1 MRAHFVPAECD
12 NIGKEMVACMKEQ
25 MTEKK
30 KLEDVTEVQ
39 MKYQKE
45 IEAIVRGM
53 SSPKVMRDRLL
64 DYHENDIAAALEDM
78 NPTERQRLPHFKC
91 GGDLRGSLLHR

>member
-1 MRAHFVPAECD
+1 MRCLYQNAINRCGVRYLRAHFAPAECD
-12 NIGKEMVACMKEQ
+12 NIGKEMVACMKGADDR
-25 MTEKK
+25 KK

-53 SSPKVMRDRLL
+53 SSPKVM
-64 DYHENDIAAALEDM
+64 
-78 NPTERQRLPHFKC
+78 P
-91 GGDLRGSLLHR
+91 

>member
-1 MRAHFVPAECD
+1 
-12 NIGKEMVACMKEQ
+12 MKEQ

-64 DYHENDIAAALEDM
+64 DYHENGFEEQRWRGD
-78 NPTERQRLPHFKC
+78 ERESKGHWVDGIEWRRRK
-91 GGDLRGSLLHR
+91 

>member
-1 MRAHFVPAECD
+1 MHE
-12 NIGKEMVACMKEQ
+12 EQ

-53 SSPKVMRDRLL
+53 SSPKVMHDRLL

-78 NPTERQRLPHFKC
+78 NPTERQRLYRILKRRRSRRFSPTSMRRRFRPIWK
-91 GGDLRGSLLHR
+91 RWI

>member
-1 MRAHFVPAECD
+1 
-12 NIGKEMVACMKEQ
+12 MVACMKEQ

-45 IEAIVRGM
+45 IEA
-53 SSPKVMRDRLL
+53 DRK
-64 DYHENDIAAALEDM
+64 
-78 NPTERQRLPHFKC
+78 RVV
-91 GGDLRGSLLHR
+91 

>member
-1 MRAHFVPAECD
+1 
-12 NIGKEMVACMKEQ
+12 MKEQ

-45 IEAIVRGM
+45 IEAIVRGNVI
-53 SSPKVMRDRLL
+53 P
-64 DYHENDIAAALEDM
+64 E
-78 NPTERQRLPHFKC
+78 
-91 GGDLRGSLLHR
+91 GDA

>member
-1 MRAHFVPAECD
+1 MHERAD
-12 NIGKEMVACMKEQ
+12 D
-25 MTEKK
+25 EKK

-53 SSPKVMRDRLL
+53 VTPKD
-64 DYHENDIAAALEDM
+64 DA
-78 NPTERQRLPHFKC
+78 
-91 GGDLRGSLLHR
+91 

>member
-1 MRAHFVPAECD
+1 
-12 NIGKEMVACMKEQ
+12 MKEQ

-45 IEAIVRGM
+45 IWII
-53 SSPKVMRDRLL
+53 MRM
-64 DYHENDIAAALEDM
+64 I
-78 NPTERQRLPHFKC
+78 
-91 GGDLRGSLLHR
+91 LRRRSKT

>member
-45 IEAIVRGM
+45 IEAIVRDVI
-53 SSPKVMRDRLL
+53 P
-64 DYHENDIAAALEDM
+64 E
-78 NPTERQRLPHFKC
+78 
-91 GGDLRGSLLHR
+91 GDA